1 MMLMKQIGR
10 VYMRLALVL
19 MNTVILMLVIEGV
32 AAVIVS
38 TRPATTLQADL
49 QAFKSRMMGLSYYQ
63 AQDWADGY
71 WTEHLQA
78 DNWVYAPY
86 RLWQTRPFTGQFI
99 NVDENGNRLTHASD
113 CNADT
118 YQIYVFG
125 GSTLWG
131 YGVPDWNTIPTGMQI
146 ALIEDGVCVVN
157 FGELGYSST
166 QSLIRL
172 SQLIANGDVPDMVV
186 FYDGTNDIAAANRTS
201 IAGNHFYYEAI
212 NSALSSQKFAQAD
225 VSLGRGL
232 LNALTH
238 SATYRL
244 IIGDPPKIEPNW
256 ALPPLDE
263 SFINATAQ
271 TYLNNIAMSNSLC
284 EANGCV
290 FHAFIQPVLPVSAR
304 EVNDEEQR
312 FLWEMPGGLNEL
324 FEAVYPIW
332 EAQAE
337 NLDYL
342 TYFGGALDTQTER
355 IWIDFNHITAVGN
368 LAIANDIVAVIRL
381 MITK

>member
-1 MMLMKQIGR
+1 
-10 VYMRLALVL
+10 
-19 MNTVILMLVIEGV
+19 
-32 AAVIVS
+32 
-38 TRPATTLQADL
+38 
-49 QAFKSRMMGLSYYQ
+49 
-63 AQDWADGY
+63 
-71 WTEHLQA
+71 
-78 DNWVYAPY
+78 
-86 RLWQTRPFTGQFI
+86 
-99 NVDENGNRLTHASD
+99 
-113 CNADT
+113 
-118 YQIYVFG
+118 
-125 GSTLWG
+125 
-131 YGVPDWNTIPTGMQI
+131 MQI
-146 ALIEDGVCVVN
+146 ALIDAGVCVMN

-225 VSLGRGL
+225 VSLGQGL

-244 IIGDPPKIEPNW
+244 FVGDPPKIQPNW

-271 TYLNNIAMSNSLC
+271 AYLNNIAMANALC

-290 FHAFIQPVLPVSAR
+290 FQAFIQPVLPMSAR

-312 FLWEMPGGLNEL
+312 FLWEMPGGLYEL

-332 EAQAE
+332 EAQADE
-337 NLDYL
+337 LPYL
-342 TYFGGALDTQTER
+342 TYMGQALDTQTER

-368 LAIANDIVAVIRL
+368 LAIASDIVAVIRPFL
-381 MITK
+381 K